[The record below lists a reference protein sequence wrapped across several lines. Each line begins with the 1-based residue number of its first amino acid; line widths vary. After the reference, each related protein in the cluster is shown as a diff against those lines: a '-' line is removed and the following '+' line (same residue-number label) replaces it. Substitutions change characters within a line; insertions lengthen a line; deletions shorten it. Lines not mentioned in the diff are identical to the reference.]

1 MQSTLMLPKAVNDW
15 LVMNSRHNR
24 SSFPPSSRAPSTP
37 GMAFL
42 PTDGF
47 ISDAVLQTW
56 TRTGLAT
63 RAGSAVALRAGV
75 DLVLTDALRVLGR
88 RDGES
93 DPYGLTG
100 RVLTL
105 RSLMDRGATLHTNGV
120 RLGSSTY
127 DIELGY
133 TFQVLRADVA

>member
-1 MQSTLMLPKAVNDW
+1 MSL
-15 LVMNSRHNR
+15 
-24 SSFPPSSRAPSTP
+24 
-37 GMAFL
+37 L

-47 ISDAVLQTW
+47 ISDTILTTW
-56 TRTGLAT
+56 TRTGIAT
-63 RAGSAVALRAGV
+63 RTGNAVALRAGA

-105 RSLMDRGATLHTNGV
+105 RSLMDRGATLHTNGI
-120 RLGSSTY
+120 RLGASTY

-133 TFQVLRADVA
+133 TFQVARADVA

>member
-1 MQSTLMLPKAVNDW
+1 
-15 LVMNSRHNR
+15 MNSRQNR
-24 SSFPPSSRAPSTP
+24 SSFPPSSRSPSSA
-37 GMAFL
+37 GLSLL

-47 ISDAVLQTW
+47 ISDAILNTW
-56 TRTGLAT
+56 TRTGVAT
-63 RAGSAVALRAGV
+63 RSGNAVAMRAGSA
-75 DLVLTDALRVLGR
+75 LVLTDALRVLGR

-105 RSLMDRGATLHTNGV
+105 RSLMDRGATLHTNGI
-120 RLGSSTY
+120 RLGASTY

-133 TFQVLRADVA
+133 TFQVVRADVA

>member
-1 MQSTLMLPKAVNDW
+1 
-15 LVMNSRHNR
+15 MNSRQNR
-24 SSFPPSSRAPSTP
+24 SSFPPSVRTPSSP
-37 GMAFL
+37 GSALL
-42 PTDGF
+42 PPDGF
-47 ISDAVLQTW
+47 ISDSILTTW
-56 TRTGLAT
+56 LRTGVAT
-63 RAGSAVALRAGV
+63 RDGSALTMRSGL

-105 RSLMDRGATLHTNGV
+105 RSLMDRGATLHTNGI
-120 RLGSSTY
+120 RLGASTY

-133 TFQVLRADVA
+133 TFQVVRADVA